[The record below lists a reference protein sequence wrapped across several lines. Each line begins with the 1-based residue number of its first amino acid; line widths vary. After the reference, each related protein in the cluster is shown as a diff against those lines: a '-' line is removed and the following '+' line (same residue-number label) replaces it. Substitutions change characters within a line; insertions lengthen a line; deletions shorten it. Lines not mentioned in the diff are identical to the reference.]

1 MRNGGT
7 DHYNKLQYG
16 YRDGIQS
23 STGSSVL
30 ARPTRCPAA
39 AFLSALRLQHCG
51 EPGSPCARGRNF
63 GAHPIAYLH
72 TVKAVTVM
80 NDVFDCLQIDRG
92 MPADLDKRI
101 ATWPPH

>member
-51 EPGSPCARGRNF
+51 EPGSPCARSRDF
-63 GAHPIAYLH
+63 SSESVAQPQA
-72 TVKAVTVM
+72 VKPVAVM
-80 NDVFDCLQIDRG
+80 SDVFDCLQVHYR
-92 MPADLDKRI
+92 MPSDLDERI
-101 ATWPPH
+101 AA

>member
-1 MRNGGT
+1 MRNGVT

-51 EPGSPCARGRNF
+51 EPGSPCARSRDVSSESV
-63 GAHPIAYLH
+63 AQPHA
-72 TVKAVTVM
+72 VKPVAVM
-80 NDVFDCLQIDRG
+80 SDVFDCLEVHYG
-92 MPADLDKRI
+92 MPSDLDERI
-101 ATWPPH
+101 AT